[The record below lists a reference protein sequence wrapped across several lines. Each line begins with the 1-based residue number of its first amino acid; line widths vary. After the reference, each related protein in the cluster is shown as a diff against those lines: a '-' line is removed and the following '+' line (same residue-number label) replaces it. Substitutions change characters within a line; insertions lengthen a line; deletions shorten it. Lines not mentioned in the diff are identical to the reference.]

1 MLWKSYITLLF
12 ILFSHGNIFWGS
24 IEKSKL
30 NELHTLRKRVVC
42 IISYAPRGS
51 HSRPYMLS
59 NKILNVY
66 EINLY
71 QVLSFMFKVYKKKDC
86 IQSHFK
92 RVAHKYPTRHSQ
104 FAFYSQQYETCK
116 YNKCKISKGGPL
128 LWNSF
133 KNLSLDL
140 IN

>member
-1 MLWKSYITLLF
+1 MLLF
-12 ILFSHGNIFWGS
+12 ILFSHGNILCGS

-30 NELHTLRKRVVC
+30 NKLHTITKEGSTHNFLCTKGLPFPPLHVIQASCLR
-42 IISYAPRGS
+42 YT
-51 HSRPYMLS
+51 
-59 NKILNVY
+59 
-66 EINLY
+66 E
-71 QVLSFMFKVYKKKDC
+71 KKDC